1 MTEEE
6 TRVTRDL
13 VAAISSQDVEKMAS
27 LLTQDCFY
35 EDVAL
40 GSVTLA
46 IEALKAGYINLFA
59 TIPDSRLE
67 IESLFIAGNWVGSE
81 WVMTGTPTIGK
92 SFSTRGAS
100 ISELQGGKV
109 KRNSDYYDPAFL
121 HVCLAT

>member
-6 TRVTRDL
+6 TRVIRDL
-13 VAAISSQDVEKMAS
+13 VAAISSHDVEKMAS
-27 LLTQDCFY
+27 LLTEDCFY

-40 GSVTLA
+40 GSVTRG

-67 IESLFIAGNWVGSE
+67 LKSLFIAGNWVGSE
-81 WVMTGTPTIGK
+81 WVMTGTPTIGR

-109 KRNSDYYDPAFL
+109 KRNSDYYDPAL
-121 HVCLAT
+121 LQICLAT